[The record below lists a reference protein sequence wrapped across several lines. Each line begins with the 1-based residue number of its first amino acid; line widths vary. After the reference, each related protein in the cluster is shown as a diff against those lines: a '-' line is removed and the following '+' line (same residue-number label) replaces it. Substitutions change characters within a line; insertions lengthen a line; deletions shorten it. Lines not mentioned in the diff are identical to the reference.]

1 MRIAIMIAR
10 FRLAPLLAGAAV
22 LTSSGC
28 KKDSESAATKDVAMA
43 PAEEVKISSVELGR
57 QVGPDKRVTAQQ
69 DDFTPRDTIYASV
82 LTTGSAP
89 TATVVARWTFED
101 GQVVKED
108 SRTIAPN
115 GAEATEFHISKPSGW
130 PKGDYKLTVSVGGS
144 TQSKDFEVK

>member
-10 FRLAPLLAGAAV
+10 LRLVSLLAGGAV
-22 LTSSGC
+22 LISSGC
-28 KKDSESAATKDVAMA
+28 KKDSESPATKDVAMA

-57 QVGPDKRVTAQQ
+57 HVGPDKKVTASE

-82 LTTGSAP
+82 LTNGSAP
-89 TATVVARWTFED
+89 NATVVARWTFED

-115 GAEATEFHISKPSGW
+115 GPEATEFHISKPSGW
-130 PKGDYKLTVSVGGS
+130 PKGKYKLTVSVGGS
-144 TQSKDFEVK
+144 TEAKDFEVK